1 MTKNTSDPSREIGLQ
16 MSLAPKRLFNRR
28 EAAEYM
34 GRSLRKFDQVKH
46 LYRVVD
52 DDGLVRY
59 DRVLIDRHIDLLSN
73 AA

>member
-1 MTKNTSDPSREIGLQ
+1 MAAEREWPRML
-16 MSLAPKRLFNRR
+16 KRYQ
-28 EAAEYM
+28 AAEYM
-34 GRSLRKFDQVKH
+34 GKSLRKFDEVKH

-59 DRVLIDRHIDLLSN
+59 DRVLIDRHIDLLSH